1 MIVPSGINGPLG
13 PFDKNNKSVCYFV
26 DTVFNQI
33 IYTILEYD
41 TFSRDETFDCFVTL
55 WLHEHDFRAEN
66 PILLFLLESKK
77 NV

>member
-1 MIVPSGINGPLG
+1 MRI
-13 PFDKNNKSVCYFV
+13 KKRH
-26 DTVFNQI
+26 TVFNAI
-33 IYTILEYD
+33 NSTILDYG

-55 WLHEHDFRAEN
+55 WLNEHDFRAEN

>member
-1 MIVPSGINGPLG
+1 MILVFSTLRI
-13 PFDKNNKSVCYFV
+13 V

-55 WLHEHDFRAEN
+55 WLNEHDFRAEN

>member
-1 MIVPSGINGPLG
+1 MVASKYKKNVISIQYLTHNPIN
-13 PFDKNNKSVCYFV
+13 
-26 DTVFNQI
+26 
-33 IYTILEYD
+33 YTILEYD

-55 WLHEHDFRAEN
+55 WLNEHDFRAEN

>member
-1 MIVPSGINGPLG
+1 MVASKYKKNVISIQYLTHSNPIN
-13 PFDKNNKSVCYFV
+13 
-26 DTVFNQI
+26 
-33 IYTILEYD
+33 YTILEYD

-55 WLHEHDFRAEN
+55 WLNEHDFRAEN

>member
-1 MIVPSGINGPLG
+1 MRL
-13 PFDKNNKSVCYFV
+13 
-26 DTVFNQI
+26 VFNTLRI
-33 IYTILEYD
+33 NAINSTILEYD

-55 WLHEHDFRAEN
+55 WLNEHDFRAEN